1 MLKIYE
7 IGNVNNYEIRRFG
20 KIGRWNIFVKNL
32 EKKMEIIKREKHE
45 LSVKVI
51 FTYRERL
58 LIILKEKEV
67 IETVNIEV
75 QYPRMLTL

>member
-1 MLKIYE
+1 
-7 IGNVNNYEIRRFG
+7 
-20 KIGRWNIFVKNL
+20 
-32 EKKMEIIKREKHE
+32 MEIIKREKHE

>member
-1 MLKIYE
+1 MK
-7 IGNVNNYEIRRFG
+7 
-20 KIGRWNIFVKNL
+20 
-32 EKKMEIIKREKHE
+32 IIKREKYE
-45 LSVKVI
+45 LSVKI